1 MDWLLALEYMRS
13 LRSTGIE
20 IGQPRICCI
29 EEEDQINDSV
39 KGVPKGI
46 SK

>member
-13 LRSTGIE
+13 LRSTGIK

-29 EEEDQINDSV
+29 EEEDQNNDSV
-39 KGVPKGI
+39 KGFPKGTG
-46 SK
+46 K